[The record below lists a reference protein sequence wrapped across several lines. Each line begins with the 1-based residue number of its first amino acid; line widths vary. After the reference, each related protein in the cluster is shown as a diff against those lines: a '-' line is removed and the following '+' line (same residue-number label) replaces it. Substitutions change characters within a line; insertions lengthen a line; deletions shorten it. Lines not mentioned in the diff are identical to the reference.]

1 MNKIISEDIS
11 KIISSDK
18 VDWDLLFNKRILITG
33 ASGFLPSYII
43 ETLLALNKAYE
54 ANIQITALVR
64 NERNYINRFSHHL
77 ENPNLKLLLQDV
89 SKPIQLDSPH
99 HFIIH
104 AASQASPKYYGI
116 DPVGTLKANVL
127 GTINVLELARYHPIE
142 SLLYFSSGEV
152 YGEANTFPTKES
164 DYGYLDPVS
173 VRSCYAESK
182 RMAENMC
189 SSWHSQYNIP
199 AKIVRPFHTY
209 GPGISLNDGRVYAD
223 FIKNVLH
230 DRQITLTS
238 DGKAK
243 RAFCYI
249 ADATVAF
256 FIVLLRGENAFPY
269 NIGSATNELSIEEL
283 AWLLCELFPEKKLK
297 VLHHE
302 LDNKDYLRSLLS
314 RNTPDTSRIN
324 KLGWTSQTQ
333 IKDGFKRTIESYLV

>member
-1 MNKIISEDIS
+1 M
-11 KIISSDK
+11 
-18 VDWDLLFNKRILITG
+18 ITG

-64 NERNYINRFSHHL
+64 SENNYINRFSHHL

-89 SKPIQLDSPH
+89 SRPIQLDSLH

-104 AASQASPKYYGI
+104 AASQASPKYYGL
-116 DPVGTLKANVL
+116 DPVGTLQANVL
-127 GTINVLELARYHPIE
+127 GTINVLELARNHPIE

-152 YGEANTFPTKES
+152 YGEASAFPTKES

-173 VRSCYAESK
+173 IRSCYAESK

-189 SSWHSQYNIP
+189 SSWHSQYKIP

-256 FIVLLRGENAFPY
+256 FIVLLKGENAFPY
-269 NIGSATNELSIEEL
+269 NIGSATNEVSIEEL
-283 AWLLCELFPEKKLK
+283 AYILCELFPDKKLK
-297 VLHHE
+297 VVHHE
-302 LDNKDYLRSLLS
+302 LNNKDYLRSSLS
-314 RNTPDTSRIN
+314 RNSPDTSRIN

>member
-1 MNKIISEDIS
+1 
-11 KIISSDK
+11 
-18 VDWDLLFNKRILITG
+18 
-33 ASGFLPSYII
+33 
-43 ETLLALNKAYE
+43 LLALNKAYE

-64 NERNYINRFSHHL
+64 NEKNYINRFSHHL

-104 AASQASPKYYGI
+104 AASQASPKYYGL
-116 DPVGTLKANVL
+116 DPVGTLQANVL
-127 GTINVLELARYHPIE
+127 GTINVLELARNHPIE

-189 SSWHSQYNIP
+189 SSWHSQFNIP

-223 FIKNVLH
+223 FIKNVLY
-230 DRQITLTS
+230 DRKIILKS
-238 DGKAK
+238 EGEFK
-243 RAFCYI
+243 RAFCYLS
-249 ADATVAF
+249 DATLAF
-256 FIVLLRGENAFPY
+256 FIVLTKGENAQPY
-269 NIGSATNELSIEEL
+269 NVGNKFAEITISNL
-283 AWLLCELFPEKKLK
+283 ANLLVEIFPEKNLNVIKK
-297 VLHHE
+297 IDKPTSE
-302 LDNKDYLRSLLS
+302 YLQSPIS
-314 RNTPDTSRIN
+314 RNLPDTSKIEL
-324 KLGWTSQTQ
+324 LGWAPE
-333 IKDGFKRTIESYLV
+333 IALKDGFIRTVSSFS